1 MEGGEESRGDIRVE
15 MGEVWRLN
23 VGCKLK
29 ESKEERQ
36 MEESQVEQACMT
48 NLIVYLCPSCHSIL
62 GRSCSSD
69 AGCLN
74 LENQLIKT

>member
-15 MGEVWRLN
+15 MGEVWRFN
-23 VGCKLK
+23 VGYKLK

-36 MEESQVEQACMT
+36 MEESQVEQTCMT
-48 NLIVYLCPSCHSIL
+48 NLIVYFCSSRHSIL

-74 LENQLIKT
+74 LGNQLIKT